1 MLVLCVEIF
10 IRRDMVV
17 SIGRVA
23 SGKIE
28 GTTLSLLPLQQHL
41 ERLPDFSFRH
51 GVFTLAVSMQ
61 KLALRFEACGFHFE
75 VFAPCY
81 EIVEIHIDGQIL
93 FAKALIDFAAF
104 DSFLA
109 IVGAQRPGGPTVVN
123 LFGVA
128 TVVDR
133 EQ

>member
-1 MLVLCVEIF
+1 MVHPTKRESNVGRKDGTGQTSPVAPAQERAGRTGMLVLCVEIF

-28 GTTLSLLPLQQHL
+28 GTTLSLPPLQQHL

-81 EIVEIHIDGQIL
+81 EIVEIHIDG
-93 FAKALIDFAAF
+93 
-104 DSFLA
+104 
-109 IVGAQRPGGPTVVN
+109 
-123 LFGVA
+123 
-128 TVVDR
+128 
-133 EQ
+133 